1 MDMESLLNFLV
12 IAVTVLLIC
21 LILIR
26 EIVKR
31 WRLGLRMA
39 AGDESLLDDGAVSMK
54 TITDAPEGSVIVP
67 HTPATPLDDNL

>member
-1 MDMESLLNFLV
+1 MESLLNFLV

-67 HTPATPLDDNL
+67 HTPATRIEDSL

>member
-1 MDMESLLNFLV
+1 MAIESLLNFLV

-39 AGDESLLDDGAVSMK
+39 AGDESLLDDGSVSMK

-67 HTPATPLDDNL
+67 HTPATRIED

>member
-1 MDMESLLNFLV
+1 MAIESLLNFLV

-39 AGDESLLDDGAVSMK
+39 TGDESLLDDGSVSMK

-67 HTPATPLDDNL
+67 HTPATRIEDNL

>member
-54 TITDAPEGSVIVP
+54 TITDAPSGSVIVP
-67 HTPATPLDDNL
+67 HTPATPLDDNM

>member
-1 MDMESLLNFLV
+1 MAIESLLNFLV

-39 AGDESLLDDGAVSMK
+39 AGDESLLDDGSVSMK

-67 HTPATPLDDNL
+67 HTPATRIEDNL